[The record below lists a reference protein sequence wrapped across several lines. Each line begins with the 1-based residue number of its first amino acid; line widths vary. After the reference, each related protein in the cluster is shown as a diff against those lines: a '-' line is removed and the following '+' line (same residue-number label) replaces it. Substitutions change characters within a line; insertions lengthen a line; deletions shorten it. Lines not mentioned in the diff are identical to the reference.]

1 MEEEPLLIRVHG
13 DPSGPTMIHLPGIH
27 GDWSMVGDFR
37 REAVKHLCFVE
48 FTYPR
53 TTTWSMDQYGQAIY
67 DSLLQHN
74 IKHGWI
80 MAESF
85 GSQLA
90 WKVLEIQR
98 KSPQDFTPEGS
109 ILAGGFVQHM
119 TLCGFKFLGFKIKFS
134 IKTQFTI
141 LRYTGRRILKRCLRD
156 PLVKEDLMEFKKRRS
171 QLDRDAVKHRLKII
185 AANDPRPV
193 AAETHIPV
201 YCMGGLIDLAV
212 IFPHTRYW
220 LWRHCP
226 GYKGGYLM
234 LDPDLRVIGSDHHV
248 LGRAKKAF
256 AIMSRWMGL
265 NQS

>member
-1 MEEEPLLIRVHG
+1 MQEEPLLIRIHG
-13 DPSGPTMIHLPGIH
+13 NPQGPTLIHLPGIH

-53 TTTWSMDQYGQAIY
+53 TTTWTMDQYGEAILN
-67 DSLLQHN
+67 SLVEHK
-74 IKHGWI
+74 ITHGWI

-85 GSQLA
+85 GSQVA
-90 WKVLEIQR
+90 WKLLELQR
-98 KSPQDFTPEGS
+98 KCPEQFSPEGL

-119 TLCGFKFLGFKIKFS
+119 TLCGFKFLGMNFKIS
-134 IKTQFTI
+134 IKGQFEI
-141 LRYTGRRILKRCLRD
+141 LRYFGRIILNRCKKD
-156 PLVKEDLMEFKKRRS
+156 PLMREDLKEFKKRRC
-171 QLDRDAVKHRLKII
+171 QLDKDAVTHRLEII

-193 AAETHIPV
+193 ASTTHLPV
-201 YCMGGLIDLAV
+201 YCMGGLVDLAV

-226 GYKGGYLM
+226 GYRGGYLM

-248 LGRAKKAF
+248 LGRGKRAF
-256 AIMSRWMGL
+256 KIMSAWMQKG
-265 NQS
+265 